1 MSLVT
6 DVFFWALVAAL
17 CLYAGVVIFTSRT
30 RFARP
35 VYMLA
40 GIAAS
45 LGYMGPRIL
54 IPFLP
59 QPAMGVPAAVAWP
72 VGGVVLA
79 LGLGIMGRAIA
90 RLWANARNQ
99 APDARAP
106 ILNDGLFAL
115 VRHPMYLGDVLWSLG
130 LALAL
135 DAGYAL
141 MLVPVWWAL
150 RAGLAV
156 FEEERLADKYADA
169 YTAYRDQVPDRILPN
184 PRRILD

>member
-1 MSLVT
+1 MSLVSN
-6 DVFFWALVAAL
+6 VFLWALVAAL

-30 RFARP
+30 RFARTT
-35 VYMLA
+35 YMLA

-59 QPAMGVPAAVAWP
+59 QPSLGVPVAVAWP
-72 VGGVVLA
+72 VGGVLFAVGVA
-79 LGLGIMGRAIA
+79 IMVRAVRRIRAAGRNRASGA
-90 RLWANARNQ
+90 E
-99 APDARAP
+99 AP
-106 ILNDGLFAL
+106 LLTDGLFSR

-135 DAGYAL
+135 NAGHAL
-141 MLVPVWWAL
+141 LLVPVWWGL

-156 FEEERLADKYADA
+156 FEEERLVDTYGDA
-169 YTAYRDQVPDRILPN
+169 YTAYRARVPNRILPS
-184 PRRILD
+184 PGRMPG

>member
-1 MSLVT
+1 M
-6 DVFFWALVAAL
+6 AAL

-30 RFARP
+30 RFTRP
-35 VYMLA
+35 TYMLA

-45 LGYMGPRIL
+45 LGYMGPRLL

-59 QPAMGVPAAVAWP
+59 QPSLGLPAS
-72 VGGVVLA
+72 VGWLAGGALFA
-79 LGLGIMGRAIA
+79 LGVGIMARAIA
-90 RLWANARNQ
+90 RLRSNARSH
-99 APDARAP
+99 AKGGAAP
-106 ILNDGLFAL
+106 ILTDGLFAL

-141 MLVPVWWAL
+141 LLVPVWWGL

-156 FEEERLADKYADA
+156 FEEERLADKHGEV
-169 YTAYRDQVPDRILPN
+169 YTAYRARVPNRILPS
-184 PRRILD
+184 PRRILG

>member
-1 MSLVT
+1 MSILT

-30 RFARP
+30 RFTRP
-35 VYMLA
+35 TYMLA

-59 QPAMGVPAAVAWP
+59 QPSLGLPASVAWLA
-72 VGGVVLA
+72 GGMFFA
-79 LGLGIMGRAIA
+79 LGVAIMARTIA
-90 RLWANARNQ
+90 RLRTNARGR
-99 APDARAP
+99 ADGGPAP
-106 ILNDGLFAL
+106 ILTDGLFAL

-141 MLVPVWWAL
+141 LLVPVWWGV
-150 RAGLAV
+150 RAGLTV
-156 FEEERLADKYADA
+156 FEEERLADKCGEA
-169 YTAYRDQVPDRILPN
+169 YGAYRARVPGRILPS
-184 PRRILD
+184 PRRLLG

>member
-1 MSLVT
+1 MFT

-45 LGYMGPRIL
+45 LGYIGPRVL

-59 QPAMGVPAAVAWP
+59 QPSLGLPAAVAWP
-72 VGGVVLA
+72 LGGVLLA

-90 RLWANARNQ
+90 RLRANARNRAAEAQ
-99 APDARAP
+99 AP
-106 ILNDGLFAL
+106 ILTDGLFAL

-141 MLVPVWWAL
+141 LLVPVWWGL

-169 YTAYRDQVPDRILPN
+169 YAAYRAQVPDRILPN
-184 PRRILD
+184 PRRILG